1 MGNAATLP
9 KRAQFTEMGG
19 MLAMGIHSFDVP
31 EVGFAPDLGVSDFE
45 WGRRRGQYDG
55 SVRPWLRRGK
65 HLASCP
71 PSTLSDR
78 PTPSISTAARMPQPI
93 RMLLTEIPTTEC
105 RIDCNHSTR
114 IGNGYSATADGG
126 SGLELQRSRLA
137 SVCSA
142 KKKARHR
149 FPVPRQVFL
158 PLAGKKKLFWIKR
171 LRRTASR
178 RACRLRQQR
187 RSQRKCSSR
196 PWTWTG

>member
-19 MLAMGIHSFDVP
+19 MLAMGTHSSDVP
-31 EVGFAPDLGVSDFE
+31 EVGFALDLGVSHLG

-78 PTPSISTAARMPQPI
+78 PTPAISTAARMPQPI

-105 RIDCNHSTR
+105 RIDCNQSTR

-126 SGLELQRSRLA
+126 SCLELQRPRLA

-142 KKKARHR
+142 KKRRDTVFRCLAKSF
-149 FPVPRQVFL
+149 FPSQ
-158 PLAGKKKLFWIKR
+158 GKRNFSGL
-171 LRRTASR
+171 
-178 RACRLRQQR
+178 
-187 RSQRKCSSR
+187 
-196 PWTWTG
+196 